1 MNVESE
7 LVDQVCFKQRSRQHA
22 TAHHINIFTNV
33 RFFQSSHKVRRL
45 FVDED
50 YFLALRLLDRARE
63 DVSLHTR
70 STTAATTHSL
80 RYFISLATHHDR
92 VDCLPHL
99 FHDRC
104 HFFTPLQPVDRVVFA
119 SNEVVE
125 TIGSSENSF
134 AHGVLLHESDC
145 GENFTHIS

>member
-22 TAHHINIFTNV
+22 TTHHTNVFAFV
-33 RFFQSSHKVRRL
+33 RFFQASHKVRCI
-45 FVDED
+45 FVDEV
-50 YFLALRLLDRARE
+50 YLLALWLLDRARE

-70 STTAATTHSL
+70 STTSAATHTL
-80 RYFISLATHHDR
+80 CYFISLATHHDR

-104 HFFTPLQPVDRVVFA
+104 HFFTPRQPVDRVVFA

-125 TIGSSENSF
+125 TIGSSEN
-134 AHGVLLHESDC
+134 
-145 GENFTHIS
+145 N